1 MKKLKEI
8 VLSEKYR
15 PVLVK
20 FVFLEKNINVNIVY
34 NVIL

>member
-1 MKKLKEI
+1 M
-8 VLSEKYR
+8 LSEKYW